1 MKGDT
6 VVANNYNILNDTSKI
21 PDDVTLYTVAE
32 VAKILKTN
40 NNYVYH

>member
-21 PDDVTLYTVAE
+21 PDDVTLYTVE
-32 VAKILKTN
+32 KKKKGVD
-40 NNYVYH
+40 YP